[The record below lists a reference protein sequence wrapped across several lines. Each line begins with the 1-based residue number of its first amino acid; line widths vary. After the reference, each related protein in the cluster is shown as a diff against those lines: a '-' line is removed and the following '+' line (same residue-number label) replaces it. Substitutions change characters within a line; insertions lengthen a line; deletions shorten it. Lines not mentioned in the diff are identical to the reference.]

1 MHNKNIQKNKRP
13 GKQYD
18 GREEDKGMTKKEII
32 DKVYDDYLK
41 DYGRVGPIGMD
52 SIEKACKSE
61 FEKNGIEYDH
71 YDVQEALESKRNYN
85 IVNAYVK
92 GYSDT
97 RESMD
102 YLTIRDFMVQY
113 KQGLDAGDIEYKDA
127 EFKRVAKVFKMY
139 EGYGRETDDKETK
152 DAMDSLKKNV
162 NLYLSETSSDKE
174 SVQNAYK
181 AINDYIYDGS
191 SFDNLAEQV
200 KGIDPADMK
209 EAFSKVIDDNDYLK
223 SRLSRMENP
232 NRNNSSFI
240 LDNRCMN
247 HDMRDNLNEVYD
259 KCIKDSI
266 GDISKEPKE
275 IQMAAKM
282 HSFMEDYDKAY
293 RDMNDYL
300 EGKTT
305 KLNEGKDM
313 NQYAVSKAF
322 ENVMISHVNHDGD
335 IEITDKHVDI
345 GKNYDIPRTNS
356 FPENEYQ
363 LTDALRE
370 VRTRVADSLA
380 KDFSDD
386 KETQEQFKEMYSD
399 LHGSWSVRQGDPHER
414 DSLDDRYSAF
424 RDDIKDANKAA
435 ADAFLKVVECE
446 NVQKLLANIKEDDI
460 THNLDVIMHSPDCN
474 FYDLINAYEMSG
486 AKEQIGNMITEAC
499 KNADDPNHVQPEEV
513 GLTADEIRNIIKIEK
528 IIDTEEELASTFDVI
543 NDYMQGDITVDEM
556 KEILNDECQPEFIAN
571 AFADMLNENS
581 RYCENTLYDD
591 VEQKLK
597 NIYKECDFD
606 SPEFKEAF
614 DNVAFYHL
622 SDFVQIRNESRADN
636 EFQKWMSDPER
647 KSVADLIEAVY
658 DSADHRADRDDVT
671 TLIDQ
676 AIEHAPAEMIV
687 DSQMTQKF
695 ADVAAKYSVPLS
707 KIQSFDEVKESNP
720 EVVSKFKESYKDKLK
735 EDLAERIAVHAKWDV
750 PYVFDGVRNSIENLY
765 QEIDENDKADIIVS
779 SANILENKRLTGE
792 ADMSK
797 KDVALSLANAC
808 VTIGFTDDRSIDALD
823 KAVEQSPQV
832 KDITDDM
839 MKTAVFKDMVMD
851 YIEDYKGFLSNI
863 ENAIGQIDKSTVKK
877 VMEDVSDR
885 NVNAYSDKRERLEE
899 VQKIAD
905 EYVKDDKMDFGQD
918 EISYDD
924 DDDHDDH

>member
-1 MHNKNIQKNKRP
+1 
-13 GKQYD
+13 
-18 GREEDKGMTKKEII
+18 MTKKEII

-41 DYGRVGPIGMD
+41 DYGRVGYIGMN

-71 YDVQEALESKRNYN
+71 YDVKEALESKSHYN

-97 RESMD
+97 REGMTSSS
-102 YLTIRDFMVQY
+102 IRGFMIQY

-127 EFKRVAKVFKMY
+127 EFERVAEIFKRYDKY
-139 EGYGRETDDKETK
+139 ETFNKESK
-152 DAMDSLKKNV
+152 DAIDGLRKDVDM
-162 NLYLSETSSDKE
+162 YLSERSSDKE

-181 AINDYIYDGS
+181 AINAYIYGDS
-191 SFDNLAEQV
+191 SFGNLSEQV
-200 KGIDPADMK
+200 KDIDPADMK
-209 EAFSKVIDDNDYLK
+209 EAFNKVIEDNDYLK
-223 SRLSRMENP
+223 SWLSIMENP
-232 NRNNSSFI
+232 NRNDCSFI
-240 LDNRCMN
+240 LNDEYINP
-247 HDMRDNLNEVYD
+247 DMRDNLNEIYD
-259 KCIKDSI
+259 KCIKDNI

-293 RDMNDYL
+293 RDINDYL

-305 KLNEGKDM
+305 KLNEGKNM
-313 NQYAVSKAF
+313 NQYAVTRAF
-322 ENVMISHVNHDGD
+322 ENVIIRHDGD
-335 IEITDKHVDI
+335 LVITDKHVEI

-356 FPENEYQ
+356 FPENDYQ

-370 VRTRVADSLA
+370 VRERVADSLA

-386 KETQEQFKEMYSD
+386 KETQEQFKEMYSS

-424 RDDIKDANKAA
+424 SDDEMKEANKAA
-435 ADAFLKVVECE
+435 ADAFLKVIKCE
-446 NVQKLLANIKEDDI
+446 NVQKLLADIKEGDI
-460 THNLDVIMHSPDCN
+460 KHNLDVMMHSPDCN

-486 AKEQIGNMITEAC
+486 AREQIGNMVTEAC
-499 KNADDPNHVQPEEV
+499 KNADDPTNVRPEEV
-513 GLTADEIRNIIKIEK
+513 GLTADEIRGITKIEE
-528 IIDTEEELASTFDVI
+528 IINAEEELASTFDVM
-543 NDYMQGDITVDEM
+543 NDYMEGDISIEEV
-556 KEILNDECQPEFIAN
+556 KEIFDNECQPEFIAN

-581 RYCENTLYDD
+581 RYCVNTAYDD

-614 DNVAFYHL
+614 DNVSFYHL

-647 KSVADLIEAVY
+647 KSVADLRKAIY
-658 DSADHRADRDDVT
+658 DSDDHRADRDNVT
-671 TLIDQ
+671 FLIDQ
-676 AIEHAPAEMIV
+676 TIEHIPAEMIV
-687 DSQMTQKF
+687 DSQMMQKLVSIT
-695 ADVAAKYSVPLS
+695 AEHNIPLS
-707 KIQSFDEVKESNP
+707 DIKSFDEVKETSP
-720 EVVSKFKESYKDKLK
+720 EIANEFQESYKNNLK
-735 EDLAERIAVHAKWDV
+735 ENLAEEIAFHAKWDA
-750 PYVFDGVRNSIENLY
+750 PYVFESVGRRVNSLY
-765 QEIDENDKADIIVS
+765 REIDENDKADIIVS
-779 SANILENKRLTGE
+779 AANILENKRLTGE

-797 KDVALSLANAC
+797 KDVSLSLANAC
-808 VTIGFTDDRSIDALD
+808 VAIGFTEDRSVDAID
-823 KAVEQSPQV
+823 KAVEKNPQV

-851 YIEDYKGFLSNI
+851 YVEDFKGFISDI
-863 ENAIGQIDKSTVKK
+863 ENTIDQLDKSTVEK
-877 VMEDVSDR
+877 VIDDVSGR
-885 NVNAYSDKRERLEE
+885 MINAYGDKKERLEE
-899 VQKIAD
+899 VQKAAD
-905 EYVKDDKMDFGQD
+905 EYVKGDKMDLNQD

>member
-1 MHNKNIQKNKRP
+1 
-13 GKQYD
+13 
-18 GREEDKGMTKKEII
+18 MTKKEII

-41 DYGRVGPIGMD
+41 DYGRVGYIGMN

-71 YDVQEALESKRNYN
+71 YDVQKTLESKSHYN

-97 RESMD
+97 RESMTSS
-102 YLTIRDFMVQY
+102 TIRDFMIQY
-113 KQGLDAGDIEYKDA
+113 NQGLDAGDIEYKDA
-127 EFKRVAKVFKMY
+127 EFERVAEIFKRYDKY
-139 EGYGRETDDKETK
+139 ETFNKESKNAIDGLRK
-152 DAMDSLKKNV
+152 DVDM
-162 NLYLSETSSDKE
+162 YLSERSSDKE

-181 AINDYIYDGS
+181 AINAYIYGDS
-191 SFDNLAEQV
+191 SFGNLSEQV
-200 KGIDPADMK
+200 KDIDPADMK
-209 EAFSKVIDDNDYLK
+209 EAFNKVIEDNDYLK
-223 SRLSRMENP
+223 SWLSIMENP
-232 NRNNSSFI
+232 NRNDCSFI
-240 LDNRCMN
+240 LNDEYINP
-247 HDMRDNLNEVYD
+247 DMRDNLNEIYD
-259 KCIKDSI
+259 KCIKDNI

-293 RDMNDYL
+293 KDMHDYL

-305 KLNEGKDM
+305 KLNEGKNM
-313 NQYAVSKAF
+313 NQYAVTRAF
-322 ENVMISHVNHDGD
+322 ENVIIRHDGD
-335 IEITDKHVDI
+335 LVITDKHVEI
-345 GKNYDIPRTNS
+345 GKNYDIPKTNS
-356 FPENEYQ
+356 FPENDYQ

-370 VRTRVADSLA
+370 VRERVADSLA

-386 KETQEQFKEMYSD
+386 KETQEQFKEMYSS

-414 DSLDDRYSAF
+414 DSLDDRYSVF
-424 RDDIKDANKAA
+424 RDDEMKEANKAA
-435 ADAFLKVVECE
+435 ADAFLKVMKCE
-446 NVQKLLANIKEDDI
+446 NVQKLLADIKEGDMK
-460 THNLDVIMHSPDCN
+460 HNLDVMMHSPDCN

-486 AKEQIGNMITEAC
+486 AREQIGNMVTEAC
-499 KNADDPNHVQPEEV
+499 KNADDPTNVRPEEV
-513 GLTADEIRNIIKIEK
+513 GLTADEIRDITKIEE

-614 DNVAFYHL
+614 DNVSFYHL

-647 KSVADLIEAVY
+647 KSVADLRKAIY
-658 DSADHRADRDDVT
+658 DSDDHRADRDNVT
-671 TLIDQ
+671 FLIDQ
-676 AIEHAPAEMIV
+676 TIEHISAEMIV
-687 DSQMTQKF
+687 DSQMMQKLVSIT
-695 ADVAAKYSVPLS
+695 AEHNIPLS
-707 KIQSFDEVKESNP
+707 DIKSFDEVKETSP
-720 EVVSKFKESYKDKLK
+720 EIANEFQESYKNNLK
-735 EDLAERIAVHAKWDV
+735 ENLAEEIAFHAKWDA
-750 PYVFDGVRNSIENLY
+750 PYVFESVGRRVNSLY
-765 QEIDENDKADIIVS
+765 REIDENDKADIIVS
-779 SANILENKRLTGE
+779 AANILENKRLTGE

-797 KDVALSLANAC
+797 KDVSLSLANAC
-808 VTIGFTDDRSIDALD
+808 VAIGFTEDRSVDAID
-823 KAVEQSPQV
+823 KAVEKNPQV

-851 YIEDYKGFLSNI
+851 YVEDFKGFISDI
-863 ENAIGQIDKSTVKK
+863 ENTIDQLDKSTVEK
-877 VMEDVSDR
+877 VIDDVSGR
-885 NVNAYSDKRERLEE
+885 MINAYGDKKERLEE
-899 VQKIAD
+899 VQKAAD
-905 EYVKDDKMDFGQD
+905 EYVKGDKMDLNQD

>member
-1 MHNKNIQKNKRP
+1 
-13 GKQYD
+13 
-18 GREEDKGMTKKEII
+18 MTKKEII

-41 DYGRVGPIGMD
+41 DYGRVGYIGMN

-71 YDVQEALESKRNYN
+71 YDVKEALESKSHYN

-97 RESMD
+97 REGMTSSS
-102 YLTIRDFMVQY
+102 IRDFMIQY

-127 EFKRVAKVFKMY
+127 EFERVAEIFKRYDKY
-139 EGYGRETDDKETK
+139 ETFNKESK
-152 DAMDSLKKNV
+152 DAIDGLRKDVDM
-162 NLYLSETSSDKE
+162 YLSERSSDKE

-181 AINDYIYDGS
+181 AINAYIYGDS
-191 SFDNLAEQV
+191 SFGNLSEQV
-200 KGIDPADMK
+200 KDIDPADMK
-209 EAFSKVIDDNDYLK
+209 EAFNKVIEDNDYLK
-223 SRLSRMENP
+223 SWLSIMENP
-232 NRNNSSFI
+232 NRNDCSFI
-240 LDNRCMN
+240 LNDEYINP
-247 HDMRDNLNEVYD
+247 DMRDNLNEIYD
-259 KCIKDSI
+259 KCIKDNI

-293 RDMNDYL
+293 RDINDYL

-305 KLNEGKDM
+305 KLNEGKNM
-313 NQYAVSKAF
+313 NQYAVTRAF
-322 ENVMISHVNHDGD
+322 ENVIIRHDGD
-335 IEITDKHVDI
+335 LVITDKHVEI

-356 FPENEYQ
+356 FPENDYQ

-370 VRTRVADSLA
+370 VRERVADSLA

-386 KETQEQFKEMYSD
+386 KETQEQFKEMYSS

-424 RDDIKDANKAA
+424 SDDEMKEANKAA
-435 ADAFLKVVECE
+435 ADAFLKVIKCE
-446 NVQKLLANIKEDDI
+446 NVQKLLADIKEGDI
-460 THNLDVIMHSPDCN
+460 KHNLDVMMHSPDCN

-486 AKEQIGNMITEAC
+486 AREQIGNMVTEAC
-499 KNADDPNHVQPEEV
+499 KNADDPTNVRPEEV
-513 GLTADEIRNIIKIEK
+513 GLTADEIRGITKIEE
-528 IIDTEEELASTFDVI
+528 IINAEEELASTFDVM
-543 NDYMQGDITVDEM
+543 NDYMEGDISIEEV
-556 KEILNDECQPEFIAN
+556 KEIFDNECQPEFIAN

-581 RYCENTLYDD
+581 RYCVNTAYDD

-614 DNVAFYHL
+614 DNVSFYHL

-647 KSVADLIEAVY
+647 KSVADLRKAIY
-658 DSADHRADRDDVT
+658 DSDDHRADRDNVT
-671 TLIDQ
+671 FLIDQ
-676 AIEHAPAEMIV
+676 TIEHIPAEMIV
-687 DSQMTQKF
+687 DSQMMQKLVSIT
-695 ADVAAKYSVPLS
+695 AEHNIPLS
-707 KIQSFDEVKESNP
+707 DIKSFDEVKETSP
-720 EVVSKFKESYKDKLK
+720 EIANEFQESYKNNLK
-735 EDLAERIAVHAKWDV
+735 ENLAEEIAFHAKWDA
-750 PYVFDGVRNSIENLY
+750 PYVFESVGRRVNSLY
-765 QEIDENDKADIIVS
+765 REIDENDKADIIVS
-779 SANILENKRLTGE
+779 AANILENKRLTGE

-797 KDVALSLANAC
+797 KDVSLSLANAC
-808 VTIGFTDDRSIDALD
+808 VAIGFTEDRSVDAID
-823 KAVEQSPQV
+823 KAVEKNPQV

-851 YIEDYKGFLSNI
+851 YVEDFKGFISDI
-863 ENAIGQIDKSTVKK
+863 ENTIDQLDKSTVEK
-877 VMEDVSDR
+877 VIDDVSGR
-885 NVNAYSDKRERLEE
+885 MINAYGDKKERLEE
-899 VQKIAD
+899 VQKAAD
-905 EYVKDDKMDFGQD
+905 EYVKGDKMDLNQD

>member
-1 MHNKNIQKNKRP
+1 
-13 GKQYD
+13 
-18 GREEDKGMTKKEII
+18 MTKKEII

-41 DYGRVGPIGMD
+41 DYGRVGYIGMN

-71 YDVQEALESKRNYN
+71 YDVKEALESKSHYN

-97 RESMD
+97 REGMTSSS
-102 YLTIRDFMVQY
+102 IRDFMIQY

-127 EFKRVAKVFKMY
+127 EFERVAEIFKRYDKY
-139 EGYGRETDDKETK
+139 ETFNKESK
-152 DAMDSLKKNV
+152 DAIDGLRKDVDM
-162 NLYLSETSSDKE
+162 YLSERSSDKE

-181 AINDYIYDGS
+181 AINAYIYGDS
-191 SFDNLAEQV
+191 SFGNLSEQV
-200 KGIDPADMK
+200 KDIDPADMK
-209 EAFSKVIDDNDYLK
+209 EAFNKVIEDNDYLK
-223 SRLSRMENP
+223 SWLSIMENP
-232 NRNNSSFI
+232 NRNDCSFI
-240 LDNRCMN
+240 LNDEYINP
-247 HDMRDNLNEVYD
+247 DMRDNLNEIYD
-259 KCIKDSI
+259 KCIKDNI

-293 RDMNDYL
+293 RDINDYL

-305 KLNEGKDM
+305 KLNEGKNM
-313 NQYAVSKAF
+313 NQYAVTRAF
-322 ENVMISHVNHDGD
+322 ENVIIRHDGD
-335 IEITDKHVDI
+335 LVITDKHVEI

-356 FPENEYQ
+356 FPENDYQ

-370 VRTRVADSLA
+370 VRERVADSLA

-386 KETQEQFKEMYSD
+386 KETQEQFKEMYSS

-414 DSLDDRYSAF
+414 DSLDDRYSVF
-424 RDDIKDANKAA
+424 RDDEMKEANKAA
-435 ADAFLKVVECE
+435 ADAFLKVMKCE
-446 NVQKLLANIKEDDI
+446 NVQKLLADIKEGDMK
-460 THNLDVIMHSPDCN
+460 HNLDVMMRSPDCN

-486 AKEQIGNMITEAC
+486 AREQIGNMVTEAC
-499 KNADDPNHVQPEEV
+499 KNAGDPNHVQPEEV
-513 GLTADEIRNIIKIEK
+513 GLTADEVRDITKIEE

-614 DNVAFYHL
+614 DNVSFYHL

-647 KSVADLIEAVY
+647 KSVADLRKAIY
-658 DSADHRADRDDVT
+658 DSADHRADRDNVT
-671 TLIDQ
+671 FLIDQ
-676 AIEHAPAEMIV
+676 TIEHIPAEMIV
-687 DSQMTQKF
+687 DSQMMQKLVSIT
-695 ADVAAKYSVPLS
+695 AEHNIPLS
-707 KIQSFDEVKESNP
+707 DIKSFDEVKETSP
-720 EVVSKFKESYKDKLK
+720 EIANEFQESYKNNLK
-735 EDLAERIAVHAKWDV
+735 ENLAEEIAFHAKWDA
-750 PYVFDGVRNSIENLY
+750 PYVFESVGRRVNSLY
-765 QEIDENDKADIIVS
+765 REIDENDKADIIVS
-779 SANILENKRLTGE
+779 AANILENKRLTGE

-797 KDVALSLANAC
+797 KDVSLSLANAC
-808 VTIGFTDDRSIDALD
+808 VAIGFTEDRSVDAID
-823 KAVEQSPQV
+823 KAVEKNPQV

-851 YIEDYKGFLSNI
+851 YVEDFKGFISDI
-863 ENAIGQIDKSTVKK
+863 ENTIDQLDKSTVEK
-877 VMEDVSDR
+877 VIDDVSGR
-885 NVNAYSDKRERLEE
+885 MINAYGDKKERLEE
-899 VQKIAD
+899 VQKAAD
-905 EYVKDDKMDFGQD
+905 EYVKGDKMDLNQD

>member
-1 MHNKNIQKNKRP
+1 
-13 GKQYD
+13 
-18 GREEDKGMTKKEII
+18 MTKKEII

-41 DYGRVGPIGMD
+41 DYGRVGYIGMN

-71 YDVQEALESKRNYN
+71 YDVKEALESKSHYN

-97 RESMD
+97 REGMTSSS
-102 YLTIRDFMVQY
+102 IRDFMIQY

-127 EFKRVAKVFKMY
+127 EFERVAEIFKRYDKY
-139 EGYGRETDDKETK
+139 ETFNKESK
-152 DAMDSLKKNV
+152 DAIDGLRKDVDM
-162 NLYLSETSSDKE
+162 YLSERSSDKE

-181 AINDYIYDGS
+181 AINAYIYGDS
-191 SFDNLAEQV
+191 SFGNLSEQV
-200 KGIDPADMK
+200 KDIDPADMK
-209 EAFSKVIDDNDYLK
+209 EAFNKVIEDNDYLK
-223 SRLSRMENP
+223 SWLSIMENP
-232 NRNNSSFI
+232 NRNDCSFI
-240 LDNRCMN
+240 LNDEYINP
-247 HDMRDNLNEVYD
+247 DMRDNLNEIYD
-259 KCIKDSI
+259 KCIKDNI

-293 RDMNDYL
+293 RDINDYL

-305 KLNEGKDM
+305 KLNEGKNM
-313 NQYAVSKAF
+313 NQYAVTRAF
-322 ENVMISHVNHDGD
+322 ENVIIRHDGD
-335 IEITDKHVDI
+335 LVITDKHVEI

-356 FPENEYQ
+356 FPENDYQ

-370 VRTRVADSLA
+370 VRERVADSLA

-386 KETQEQFKEMYSD
+386 KETQEQFKEMYSS

-424 RDDIKDANKAA
+424 SDDEMKEANKAA
-435 ADAFLKVVECE
+435 ADAFLKVIKCE
-446 NVQKLLANIKEDDI
+446 NVQKLLADIKEGDI
-460 THNLDVIMHSPDCN
+460 KHNLDVMMHSPDCN

-486 AKEQIGNMITEAC
+486 AREQIGNMVTEAC
-499 KNADDPNHVQPEEV
+499 KNADDPTNVRPEEV
-513 GLTADEIRNIIKIEK
+513 GLTADEIRGITKIEE
-528 IIDTEEELASTFDVI
+528 IINAEEELASTFDVI

-614 DNVAFYHL
+614 DNVSFYHL

-647 KSVADLIEAVY
+647 KSVADLRKAIY
-658 DSADHRADRDDVT
+658 DSADHRADRDNVT
-671 TLIDQ
+671 FLIDQ
-676 AIEHAPAEMIV
+676 TIEHIPAEMIV
-687 DSQMTQKF
+687 DSQMMQKLVSIT
-695 ADVAAKYSVPLS
+695 AEHNIPLS
-707 KIQSFDEVKESNP
+707 DIKSFDEVKETSP
-720 EVVSKFKESYKDKLK
+720 EIANEFQESYKNNLK
-735 EDLAERIAVHAKWDV
+735 ENLAEEIAFHAKWDAS
-750 PYVFDGVRNSIENLY
+750 YVFESVGRRVNSLY
-765 QEIDENDKADIIVS
+765 REIDENDKADIIVS
-779 SANILENKRLTGE
+779 AANILENKRLTGE

-797 KDVALSLANAC
+797 KDVSLSLANAC
-808 VTIGFTDDRSIDALD
+808 VAIGFTEDRSVDAID
-823 KAVEQSPQV
+823 KAVEKNPQV

-851 YIEDYKGFLSNI
+851 YVEDFKGFISDI
-863 ENAIGQIDKSTVKK
+863 ENTIDQLDKSTVEK
-877 VMEDVSDR
+877 VIDDVSGR
-885 NVNAYSDKRERLEE
+885 MINAYGDKKERLEE
-899 VQKIAD
+899 VQKAAD
-905 EYVKDDKMDFGQD
+905 EYVKGDKMDLNQD